1 MSDNFENLKEFV
13 KAQLAFLL
21 VTAGNSNIQLQY
33 EENLVC
39 YKIHKNNFANTDIL
53 YISQYQLY
61 YHHGHYYY
69 HIHHTLHH
77 PYLQRTCYHRQ
88 HNHCAHS
95 NHCRNHNDQ

>member
-39 YKIHKNNFANTDIL
+39 YKIHKNNFANTHIL
-53 YISQYQLY
+53 SGQPGTGEATHNCRSHPVDSSQNY
-61 YHHGHYYY
+61 G
-69 HIHHTLHH
+69 
-77 PYLQRTCYHRQ
+77 
-88 HNHCAHS
+88 
-95 NHCRNHNDQ
+95 